1 MKTAAAYIRVS
12 TDMQTEY
19 SPDSQLKLIQ
29 DYAEK
34 HDILL
39 LQDHIYEEDGGK
51 SGKSMAK
58 RERFL
63 DMISAA
69 KQRPKPFDMIL
80 VWKFSRFAR
89 NQEEAIVL
97 KSMLKKNEIEVVSI
111 SEPLPEGA
119 FGELVER
126 IIEWTDSYYLVN
138 LSGEVK
144 RGMLEKFSR
153 GEPVCPPP
161 IGYDTADNK
170 YVPNAQA
177 PFVRQVFADFLGGL
191 GMRAIAEKYGNL
203 GLRTTRGNMPDNRFI
218 EYMLRNPVY
227 CGKLRWSSEGRAAS
241 KRKYDDEHVLIVQG
255 NHEPLVSEET
265 FNQVQEKLNEIKKI
279 YGKYQ
284 RREQPVD
291 YMLKGLIRCNT
302 CGATLTLQSALKT
315 PSLQCHNY
323 ARGSCAVS
331 HSISVKKADQAIIDY
346 LKQAEI
352 SGVFSVAEK
361 NASVTT
367 EQEKDLA
374 RILSNER
381 LRLERIKQA
390 YQDGIDTLEE
400 YKANKTAVLASISKL
415 EKALEK
421 QKKASAKGTD
431 LSKKKTIIQNKISN
445 VLKTLNNE
453 HLSAASKNEALRSI
467 IESITY
473 HKPSSTLEVLFR
485 E

>member
-29 DYAEK
+29 DYADK
-34 HDILL
+34 NGILL
-39 LQDHIYEEDGGK
+39 LQEHIYEEDGGK

-63 DMISAA
+63 EMISAA
-69 KQRPKPFDMIL
+69 KQNPKPFDVIL

-97 KSMLKKNEIEVVSI
+97 KSMLKRNEIEVVSI

-119 FGELVER
+119 FGDLVER

-161 IGYDTADNK
+161 IGYDMKDKK
-170 YVPNAQA
+170 YIPNTDA
-177 PFVRQVFADFLGGL
+177 PFVRQVYTDYMSGM
-191 GMRAIAEKYGNL
+191 GMRAIAEKYGKL

-227 CGKLRWSSEGRAAS
+227 CGKLRWSSDGRAAS

-255 NHEPLVSEET
+255 NHEPLISEET
-265 FNQVQEKLNEIKKI
+265 FSKVQDKLDETKKM

-291 YMLKGLIRCNT
+291 YMLKGLVRCNT
-302 CGATLTLQSALKT
+302 CGATLTLQSALNT

-323 ARGSCAVS
+323 ARGNCNVS
-331 HSISVKKADQAIIDY
+331 HSISLKKAEQAVIEY
-346 LKQAEI
+346 LQQAAI
-352 SGVFSVAEK
+352 SGIFNVAEK
-361 NASVTT
+361 NDSIYN
-367 EQEKDLA
+367 EQEKDLQK
-374 RILSNER
+374 ILSNER

-390 YQDGIDTLEE
+390 YQDGIDTLDE
-400 YKANKTAVLASISKL
+400 YKINKTAVLASISKL
-415 EKALEK
+415 EKAIEK
-421 QKKASAKGTD
+421 QKKAGTKGTD
-431 LSKKKTIIQNKISN
+431 LSKKKAIIQNKISKA
-445 VLKTLNNE
+445 LKVITNE
-453 HLSAASKNEALRSI
+453 HLPASSKNEALRSVI
-467 IESITY
+467 QTITY